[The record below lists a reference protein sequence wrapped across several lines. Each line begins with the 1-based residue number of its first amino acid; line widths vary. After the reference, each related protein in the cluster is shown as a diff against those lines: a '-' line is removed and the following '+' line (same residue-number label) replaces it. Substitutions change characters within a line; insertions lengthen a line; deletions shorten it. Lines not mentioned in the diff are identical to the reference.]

1 MEKAIDGTLRQQKR
15 IDPLKNPQGFLP
27 KLFRGRC
34 ATPRLIRTPC
44 PKSPKRDSMGLYE
57 PPTEVTSL
65 KSRHKVRQVR
75 RLRCLERLYHKHDL
89 TQQFLPLGGSSFPFQ
104 DMTHLW
110 QAIRQAQGYGRS
122 WDRWILQFEA
132 VTAVPVELPTFDY
145 LYTVRQITQYDADL
159 YSQQE
164 AKLQRQ
170 SQKHGLDLDVQYKSS
185 SQYYK
190 RLKAQDVKL
199 LPGFPIQLRTPAT
212 VCRTQKGP
220 LHLIIHQPNTFRLFA
235 AARFGS
241 ALLRILDQQEHHVT
255 CQILEGSAPTY
266 ADLTQEVYAF
276 DLPDMAEPFQTY
288 WSQFW
293 NRDSQMDEQMD
304 DSWSELLQSLRSR
317 IPPTAPLTV
326 RWGDPHLIS
335 QTIQKLKPFKA
346 VGIDGWRAEELQTLP
361 QAAIQDFATIL
372 ASIWPQGL
380 APHQLIARVIL
391 LAKRV
396 PPTSISDGRPITI
409 LGYISRLTSKLIA
422 DQLLNQWT
430 YTWPSAISGGLPFRS
445 VQDIT
450 FMQQYQIENA
460 KNRSLP
466 WRGFTLDLIKAFNLL
481 PRRVLYHL
489 LIHHGAPAAAIH
501 FWFTN
506 LSHMTRRLQIRQ
518 QVGPTITM
526 TTGVPEG
533 DSLSV
538 CAMLVVSSAFY
549 WTLQSPTVFP
559 YAYADNWSYLTTT
572 QRDNIQ
578 AFYRIQHLVE
588 ALRMKIDFAKSWA
601 WGATKEA
608 RTDWKDFLADEF
620 ADHNQISVLNSSKD
634 LGCMTHYTRHITLGH
649 LKTKIN
655 SAVQRC
661 RRLRWFQTTI
671 AHKAQFIQTAI
682 WPHAFFGAENQIVGD
697 KHFRTLRR
705 EATTA
710 LVGPETQISSWLA
723 VHLFSSQLQDPLLY
737 VIATGLSFVR
747 RLYHT
752 NPPQAQDFVNSVIAH
767 QGNPI
772 GPAGAL
778 ARYLQLVGWSL
789 TTDGTLTLDGYLS
802 ISLQRD
808 SLRHIRC
815 TLRHSWAYY
824 LNRQICHRKGVPS
837 VPFDYTVLSRVLR
850 SMSSTAIRQI
860 AYNLTGGYQVGA
872 VKAQWT
878 STVDTQCPHC
888 GEPDT
893 HAHQQLDC
901 PTFMAVRLFGNAT
914 HKQLPTSLTIHRSYG
929 FHFHILSLILPSSVN
944 SWVSEG
950 KIPNIPQSI
959 LAVIPF
965 TSIQMGQRIH
975 PYIQGHAV
983 RPGHLFNSVPR
994 HSTNLISPSKFN
1006 MYRAHRL
1013 LPELNLLP
1021 SLGLCNTPS
1030 SNTGHTG
1037 LPLLLIPNMPLMLSH
1052 MSPKQSDHH
1061 PGISLRMPTFFKSS
1075 LHVGIRC
1082 VLPCEKFVPIKI
1094 LMTYPL
1100 VRNGTM
1106 SLEMSGQITLPFEP
1120 VRPTT
1125 PVLMP
1130 FSDKQKSG
1138 IRINFVKLSVSFPIL
1153 RTLIC
1158 HILKPG
1164 KNRPIQLV

>member
-1 MEKAIDGTLRQQKR
+1 M
-15 IDPLKNPQGFLP
+15 GF
-27 KLFRGRC
+27 
-34 ATPRLIRTPC
+34 
-44 PKSPKRDSMGLYE
+44 YE

-89 TQQFLPLGGSSFPFQ
+89 TQQSLPFGVSSLPFQ
-104 DMTHLW
+104 DMTQLW

-199 LPGFPIQLRTPAT
+199 LPGFPTQLRTPAT
-212 VCRTQKGP
+212 VCRAPKGP
-220 LHLIIHQPNTFRLFA
+220 LHLIIHQPITLRLFA

-241 ALLRILDQQEHHVT
+241 ALLRILDQQEHHVF
-255 CQILEGSAPTY
+255 CQILEGSVPTY

-276 DLPDMAEPFQTY
+276 DLPDMAESFQTY

-293 NRDSQMDEQMD
+293 NRDSRIDEQTD

-326 RWGDPHLIS
+326 RWDDPHLIS

-396 PPTSISDGRPITI
+396 PSTSISDGRITI

-422 DQLLNQWT
+422 DQLLNHWT

-481 PRRVLYHL
+481 PRRVVYHL
-489 LIHHGAPAAAIH
+489 LIYHGAPAAAIQ

-506 LSHMTRRLQIRQ
+506 LSRMTRRLQIRQ

-578 AFYRIQHLVE
+578 AFYQIQHLVE
-588 ALRMKIDFAKSWA
+588 AFRMKIDFAKSWA
-601 WGATKEA
+601 WGATKDA

-661 RRLRWFQTTI
+661 RRLRWFQTSI

-752 NPPQAQDFVNSVIAH
+752 NPSQAQDFVNSVIVH

-789 TTDGTLTLDGYLS
+789 TNDGTLTLDGYLS
-802 ISLQRD
+802 ISLQHD

-837 VPFDYTVLSRVLR
+837 VPFDYTVLSRALR

-878 STVDTQCPHC
+878 STIDIKCPHC

-893 HAHQQLDC
+893 HAHQQLYC
-901 PTFMAVRLFGNAT
+901 PTFAAVRQRHPQAIAYLT
-914 HKQLPTSLTIHRSYG
+914 HNPQKLWFPLPHSFPDFAILRQLLAFRGQDTEHTPIYLGGDALYFYTDGSADTPVHPGTRRAAWSLIQFCPETFNQSYITIKIQHVQGPQTIARAELAAITWIVQHVTQQHWPHRLTITTDSQYAINVIAH
-929 FHFHILSLILPSSVN
+929 
-944 SWVSEG
+944 VS
-950 KIPNIPQSI
+950 Q
-959 LAVIPF
+959 
-965 TSIQMGQRIH
+965 
-975 PYIQGHAV
+975 AV
-983 RPGHLFNSVPR
+983 RP
-994 HSTNLISPSKFN
+994 PSWHKFAN
-1006 MYRAHRL
+1006 ADL
-1013 LPELNLLP
+1013 LYK
-1021 SLGLCNTPS
+1021 SL
-1030 SNTGHTG
+1030 
-1037 LPLLLIPNMPLMLSH
+1037 
-1052 MSPKQSDHH
+1052 
-1061 PGISLRMPTFFKSS
+1061 
-1075 LHVGIRC
+1075 LHVGILC
-1082 VLPCEKFVPIKI
+1082 VLPCVRSAPIKI

-1100 VRNGTM
+1100 VRSETM
-1106 SLEMSGQITLPFEP
+1106 SSVMSGQTMLPFEP

-1130 FSDKQKSG
+1130 YFDKQTLG
-1138 IRINFVKLSVSFPIL
+1138 IRINSFKQSVSFPIL
-1153 RTLIC
+1153 LILIC
-1158 HILKPG
+1158 HILKPS
-1164 KNRPIQLV
+1164 KNRLIPIVSIHRTTHQLIGVPYIDPEQSTQSPPQLKSITHMFIQHLLLLASGVTNMRT